1 MKKINKYITHRF
13 ILLYFDPLNYTIYET
28 SFAVLYK
35 CKKLENRN
43 LKATRIN
50 IQRLAREMEIFSKYL
65 LPFHSDS
72 LASFFILLY
81 FSFVI

>member
-50 IQRLAREMEIFSKYL
+50 IQRLAREMEIFSFLSTLIHWRASLFFFTSL
-65 LPFHSDS
+65 L
-72 LASFFILLY
+72 
-81 FSFVI
+81 